1 MYSAGR
7 NPDEFLN
14 RYLTENMVACSR
26 KPDKANLKVIWQPP
40 ISDPGADAE
49 RVIAWIEKRGSR
61 TLCRAYRIRGGN
73 LLGRRGLL
81 D

>member
-26 KPDKANLKVIWQPP
+26 KPDKANLKVIWQPQ
-40 ISDPGADAE
+40 
-49 RVIAWIEKRGSR
+49 
-61 TLCRAYRIRGGN
+61 YRIRGLMPN
-73 LLGRRGLL
+73 GLL
-81 D
+81 PGSKNGVAERSAGRTAFEAEIF